1 MFRLFPAVLIALFS
15 FSALAR
21 VSMEEKRTRV
31 RLLEKLSKAIPA
43 LHIEGYHR
51 ELKYEEQNLS
61 LEERA
66 DSEALL
72 MAEKIK
78 QQVIIT
84 YEKAL
89 EESGDREVAKTS
101 VREAIERDLELAE
114 PGIRDTIGEIALKA
128 LEDVAN
134 GAISSE
140 DNTDPLSKYM
150 LAEVTERSGFL
161 NNELLFNN
169 NYSSPI
175 AGGDKDAERKSYKNK
190 NEILSSLA
198 SDRANTRW
206 LSAAST
212 TLNSQVTKRND
223 ANISYTLKINFLGAD
238 LSGGPSIAFH
248 RHYESRVVILSEGLS
263 PSVLPDGNFDFNK
276 RDRANQVIMTGGKAQ
291 KRFLAFFCETSLNFN
306 TEYSGSGNFSMMG
319 IGGGTSFGAKFSN
332 EVTMTSRRIHVP
344 EYIGNNT
351 VTLPYLQRLCLS
363 DFLNAKINDR
373 MTVKQSLN
381 IQMRNMIASLRFS
394 HPKTKCVRDAHCGRW
409 FNQGMK
415 GVVGNAAVPRCVEEP
430 REKYFACAVRAV
442 VNQKCPV
449 FKAGKHVSNGQFEY
463 PCDKGLV
470 CRTVKEGGWFQSMK
484 IFEYAE
490 GRCVPKR

>member
-1 MFRLFPAVLIALFS
+1 MFRLFPAVLIAMFS

-21 VSMEEKRTRV
+21 VSMEEKRIRV
-31 RLLEKLSKAIPA
+31 RFLEKLSKAIPA

-51 ELKYEEQNLS
+51 ELSYEEQNLS
-61 LEERA
+61 LDERA
-66 DSEALL
+66 NNEAML

-78 QQVIIT
+78 QQVIIS

-89 EESGDREVAKTS
+89 EENGDKEAAKTT

-114 PGIRDTIGEIALKA
+114 PGIRDNIGEIAFKA
-128 LEDVAN
+128 LEDVSN
-134 GAISSE
+134 GVISSE

-150 LAEVTERSGFL
+150 LAEVTERSNYL
-161 NNELLFNN
+161 NKDLLFNSN
-169 NYSSPI
+169 SSSPI
-175 AGGDKDAERKSYKNK
+175 ASNDKDAERKTYKNK
-190 NEILSSLA
+190 VEILESLA

-212 TLNSQVTKRND
+212 TLNSQVTKRAE

-238 LSGGPSIAFH
+238 LSGGPSIVFQ
-248 RHYESRVVILSEGLS
+248 RRYESRVIILSEGLT
-263 PSVLPDGNFDFNK
+263 PSVTPNGDFDFNK
-276 RDRANQVIMTGGKAQ
+276 RDRAGQVVMTGGKAQ
-291 KRFLAFFCETSLNFN
+291 KRFLAFFCETALNFN
-306 TEYSGSGNFSMMG
+306 TEYSGSGNFSLMG
-319 IGGGTSFGAKFSN
+319 IGGGASFGARFAN
-332 EVTMTSRRIHVP
+332 DVTMTSRRILVP
-344 EYIGNNT
+344 EYIADKS
-351 VTLPYLQRLCLS
+351 VTLPSLQRLCLN

-373 MTVKQSLN
+373 LTVKQSLN

-394 HPKTKCVRDAHCGRW
+394 HPKTKCVRDTHCMRW
-409 FNQGMK
+409 FNQSMK

-430 REKYFACAVRAV
+430 REKYFGCAVRSV

-463 PCDKGLV
+463 PCDRGLT
-470 CRTVKEGGWFQSMK
+470 CRTVKEGGWFTSMR